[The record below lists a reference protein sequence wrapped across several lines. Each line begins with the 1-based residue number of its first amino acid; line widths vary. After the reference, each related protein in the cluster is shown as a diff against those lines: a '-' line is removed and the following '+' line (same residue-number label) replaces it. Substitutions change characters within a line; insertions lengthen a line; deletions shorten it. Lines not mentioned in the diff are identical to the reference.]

1 MVGLSLQLFSRSF
14 ASLPFLN
21 KRSFFVFYRKDHAL
35 KGNQLALFLMEV
47 IHDALQEIET
57 KGSDPNALLVEIQKQ
72 EDADYKQF
80 KEAALPAF
88 VAKSLPQV
96 EDVPTELLFK
106 EPNICHTARLPA
118 ESRFKGILTESD
130 KTGFETFD
138 IGVSLDEVAVSQ
150 NPGGKMRLTYE
161 PKARY
166 ECGAERDFKDY
177 YYIGQSHEGVSTI
190 SLPNSRE
197 KAEYGTGQPLR
208 GIISI
213 CFTACR

>member
-1 MVGLSLQLFSRSF
+1 
-14 ASLPFLN
+14 
-21 KRSFFVFYRKDHAL
+21 
-35 KGNQLALFLMEV
+35 MEV

-57 KGSDPNALLVEIQKQ
+57 KGSDPNSLLVEIQKQ
-72 EDADYKQF
+72 EDADYRQF
-80 KEAALPAF
+80 KEVALPDF
-88 VAKSLPQV
+88 VAKALPLV

-118 ESRFKGILTESD
+118 EARFKGILTESD
-130 KTGFETFD
+130 KTGFATYD
-138 IGVSLDEVAVSQ
+138 MGLPLNEVAASQ

-161 PKARY
+161 PHARY
-166 ECGAERDFKDY
+166 DCDAERDFKDY
-177 YYIGQSHEGVSTI
+177 YYIGQNHEGISTI

-213 CFTACR
+213 CFASCR